1 MSLRPDE
8 IKAALAS
15 EHNQRLADGHSLY
28 LLCRNGKGFWELRY
42 RDGAAI
48 RSHGLGSLDAVTP
61 AAARRAR
68 EAFMADKRRGII
80 VIPRR
85 TKGESFGTAAAA
97 YLDNHADEWTP
108 RTRADN
114 KALVARYVPADFAA
128 MPVTA
133 ITAEHVADV
142 LRPKWNGPG
151 NNRMSRLR
159 RLIAGIL
166 AAKNVHP
173 NPARWNDGPLP
184 ELLSRKRAAVKHLEA
199 MPWQDVPAFVAALG
213 DSTEDR
219 AGKFA
224 ILTSVRRKEALGALW
239 GEFDL
244 SNRVWT
250 IPGERMK
257 KPGGKVPPPH
267 SVPLTDAMLA
277 CLGEQGAPD
286 AFVFASSRTGGML
299 GNKACD
305 KEWHNLAPYT
315 LHGFRTS
322 MSTWAEEQDD
332 GRKYPQPVI
341 EAALAHAK
349 GKDKSQG
356 NDKGNATTQAYLRS
370 DFFQARRKLME
381 AWNEFATGI
390 AIMRG

>member
-1 MSLRPDE
+1 MLHRPEHVKAE
-8 IKAALAS
+8 IAKGQDRRVACG
-15 EHNQRLADGHSLY
+15 NSLY
-28 LLCRNGKGFWELRY
+28 LLVRNGKGFWELRY
-42 RDGAAI
+42 RDGSAI
-48 RSHGLGSLDAVTP
+48 RSHGLGPASGENAVTP

-68 EAFMADKRRGII
+68 EAFMADKRRGI
-80 VIPRR
+80 VVVPRR
-85 TKGESFGTAAAA
+85 AKGEAFGVAAAA
-97 YLDNHADEWTP
+97 YLDNHADEWSP

-114 KALVARYVPADFAA
+114 KALVRKYVPADFAA
-128 MPVTA
+128 MPVTT

-142 LRPKWNGPG
+142 LRPVWNGPG
-151 NNRMSRLR
+151 NNRGSRLR
-159 RLIAGIL
+159 RLMAGIL

-184 ELLSRKRAAVKHLEA
+184 ELLSRKRADVKHREA
-199 MPWQDVPAFVAALG
+199 MPWPDVPAFVAALG

-224 ILTSVRRKEALGALW
+224 ILTAVRRKEALGARW

-244 SNRVWT
+244 ASRVWT

-267 SVPLTDAMLA
+267 SVPLTGAMIA
-277 CLGEQGAPD
+277 CLGKPGEPD
-286 AFVFASSRTGGML
+286 AFVFPSSRTGGML

-305 KEWHNLAPYT
+305 KEWHDLAPFT

-322 MSTWAEEQDD
+322 FATWAEEQDD
-332 GRKYPQPVI
+332 GRMYPPSVI

-356 NDKGNATTQAYLRS
+356 NEKGNATTQAYLRS

-381 AWNEFATGI
+381 AWNEFATGKQ
-390 AIMRG
+390 R